1 MLEQV
6 ENGRLI
12 QDTKMDVLEAI
23 QFVIKSWEEITAESI
38 RNCWHHTK
46 ILTEWIQMIRCLMT

>member
-46 ILTEWIQMIRCLMT
+46 ILPDTNRMDA